1 MTKKINPYNLMFNN
15 EINWSDEIKGNGVE
29 NETRMVEKNFLLA
42 IVYLRKMSKECNA
55 KKVKNKMKLLA
66 A

>member
-29 NETRMVEKNFLLA
+29 NETRMVEKNFLFA